1 MTTTDLLSKPGMTG
15 TDYRKARDG
24 WIAAVLAHKGATG
37 KRFNAT
43 AVRIAVALHQL
54 SWTETTDNH
63 RRGTFTGGAVMLAEH
78 AGFAGIAERA
88 QRNNAYAGTSALRD
102 AGFLVLVSQGLGGAA
117 VERSKAHNAVWALS
131 LPSTRTPEC
140 GVHVDVNSAP
150 GDLNVTTRTPEC
162 GVTRTPEYGVTH
174 TPEYGDLPP
183 GSPLA
188 NPLAISTS
196 PTGRGYGVQTFQD
209 EIKHPHPVPFYPQ
222 GLDDI
227 RNAEHRCR
235 SFIAEVTGTEPT
247 DDKFEDLLD
256 AFAEFADGGERKNW
270 PRAFCG
276 YLKPYLSRDVPHQ
289 HQRLA
294 PIDSQ
299 VFESFWAGDGM
310 FSTDTAP
317 VPDETPAA
325 PSSPAPVI
333 DAEIVQDHTDEET
346 TINPLSFRALFTADP
361 RPGMARCLSALS
373 MLQKAGITDEE
384 IHRAHKA
391 GRMDEHPNPDDCAER
406 IVRDRDTIT
415 ADCPF

>member
-1 MTTTDLLSKPGMTG
+1 MQTTDLLSKPGMSG

-88 QRNNAYAGTSALRD
+88 QRNNAYSGTSALRD

-140 GVHVDVNSAP
+140 GVRVGVNPAP
-150 GDLNVTTRTPEC
+150 DDLNVTTH
-162 GVTRTPEYGVTH
+162 TPEYGVTH

-188 NPLAISTS
+188 SPLANNTKPQTRFEGAQNHTTEEHTDFDHFTAVVEKQKRWDFSQHCDRYGEDYDSMLDEFSSAKGCDTS
-196 PTGRGYGVQTFQD
+196 
-209 EIKHPHPVPFYPQ
+209 
-222 GLDDI
+222 
-227 RNAEHRCR
+227 
-235 SFIAEVTGTEPT
+235 
-247 DDKFEDLLD
+247 
-256 AFAEFADGGERKNW
+256 KNW
-270 PRAFCG
+270 VAAFKG
-276 YLKPYLSRDVPHQ
+276 FVRDWSQTHGQSSPSRP
-289 HQRLA
+289 
-294 PIDSQ
+294 SQ
-299 VFESFWAGDGM
+299 G
-310 FSTDTAP
+310 TAP
-317 VPDETPAA
+317 VRNRTPAA

-333 DAEIVQDHTDEET
+333 DAEIVQDPTDEET
-346 TINPLSFRALFTADP
+346 PINPLSFRALFTADP

-373 MLQKAGITDEE
+373 TLQKAGITDEE

-406 IVRDRDTIT
+406 IIRDRDTTT

>member
-1 MTTTDLLSKPGMTG
+1 MTTTDLLSKPGMSG
-15 TDYRKARDG
+15 ADYRKARDG

-140 GVHVDVNSAP
+140 GVHVDVSSAP
-150 GDLNVTTRTPEC
+150 GDLNVTTRTPEY
-162 GVTRTPEYGVTH
+162 GVTRTPECGVTH

-183 GSPLA
+183 RSPLA
-188 NPLAISTS
+188 SPLAISTS
-196 PTGRGYGVQTFQD
+196 PTGRGSQFQTG
-209 EIKHPHPVPFYPQ
+209 EIEHPTPVGWDQ
-222 GLDDI
+222 GRADI
-227 RNAEHRCR
+227 LSIEKRCR
-235 SFIAEVTGTEPT
+235 AYMEKITGTPPT
-247 DDKFEDLLD
+247 DD
-256 AFAEFADGGERKNW
+256 EFADMLTEMEEWIGYGVRPNW
-270 PRAFCG
+270 PAAFRG
-276 YLKPYLSRDVPHQ
+276 FVRDFYATHNPSRPPKP
-289 HQRLA
+289 
-294 PIDSQ
+294 SQ
-299 VFESFWAGDGM
+299 G
-310 FSTDTAP
+310 TAP
-317 VPDETPAA
+317 VTDATPAA

-333 DAEIVQDHTDEET
+333 DAETVQDPTDEET
-346 TINPLSFRALFTADP
+346 TIDPLSFRALFTADP
-361 RPGMARCLSALS
+361 RPGRARCLSALS

-406 IVRDRDTIT
+406 IIRDRDTIT